1 MSDIENNEDVTGVE
15 APEYVTP
22 FMYLL
27 KAPINNTDGVTVTGI
42 NLQEPTLAEIELLAT
57 NTQKFNS
64 IKAFQIMLA
73 NHSGLDIPTV
83 KKLGARDF
91 NGIQKYYDYFFGE

>member
-1 MSDIENNEDVTGVE
+1 MSNIENNEDVTKE
-15 APEYVTP
+15 ETPEFSTP
-22 FMYLL
+22 FMYQL
-27 KAPINNTDGVTVTGI
+27 KATITDTNGVTVTGI
-42 NLQEPTLAEIELLAT
+42 NLQEPTLAEIELLAI

-64 IKAFQIMLA
+64 IKAFQILLA
-73 NHSGLDIPTV
+73 NHTGLDIPTV